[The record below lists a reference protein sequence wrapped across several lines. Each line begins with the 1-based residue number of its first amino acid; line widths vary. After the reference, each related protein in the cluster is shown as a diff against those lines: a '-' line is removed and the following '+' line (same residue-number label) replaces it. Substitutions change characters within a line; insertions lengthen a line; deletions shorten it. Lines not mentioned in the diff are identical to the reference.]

1 MPVIE
6 CSKDGQMGFKW
17 GESGVCYIGP
27 DARAKAEEQ
36 GRAIEANR
44 GDSMTEYR
52 EDFGGAIESHI
63 DENGYLRITGVAA
76 RTGILTYMLPS
87 GGIRRELVPA
97 ETLFAEDSVSTLSG
111 SPVTIEHPG
120 VLNAETAQQYSRGS
134 VPAAKADGDKL
145 KVDVVV
151 TAQDAIDTIQAGK
164 RQLSP
169 GYRAE
174 LDFTPGEYEG
184 QRYDAVQVKRVYN
197 HLAIVQSA
205 RGGSECRLH
214 LDSLSADGINC
225 AVEIN
230 QPTTEEVHKMPT
242 VKLHSGATVEVA
254 DASTATALQTEI
266 NQLSER
272 ADAADGMV
280 EKSKFDELQG
290 KYDAMAEELE
300 TLKGKSGEK
309 MDSDEIGAYIETVDK
324 AKKLKPDVEVKQD
337 GAYLSEVEI
346 MAQAMGIDA
355 TDKTEDYI
363 RGRFDTK
370 VEQAES
376 DGMRKQRETR
386 ADSAE
391 RPMTGREKFMKAQQ
405 EPKER
410 G

>member
-1 MPVIE
+1 MPVME
-6 CSKDGQMGFKW
+6 CSKDGQSGFKW
-17 GESGVCYIGP
+17 GESGACYIGP
-27 DARAKAEEQ
+27 DARSMAEKQ
-36 GRAIEANR
+36 GLAVEASR
-44 GDSMTEYR
+44 GDSMIEYR

-76 RTGILTYMLPS
+76 RTGILTYMLP
-87 GGIRRELVPA
+87 GGGMRRELVPA

-111 SPVTIEHPG
+111 SPVTVEHPG
-120 VLNAETAQQYSRGS
+120 VLTAETAQQYSRGS

-214 LDSLSADGINC
+214 LDSLNADGINC

-266 NQLSER
+266 NQLSDR

-280 EKSKFDELQG
+280 EKSKYDELQG
-290 KYDAMAEELE
+290 KYDAMAEEME

-309 MDSDEIGAYIETVDK
+309 MDSDEIGAYIETVDN

-337 GAYLSEVEI
+337 GAYLSEVEV
-346 MAQAMGIDA
+346 MAAAMGIDA
-355 TDKTEDYI
+355 KDKSPEYI
-363 RGRFDTK
+363 KGRFDSA
-370 VEQAES
+370 VELAGKDSIRQ
-376 DGMRKQRETR
+376 QRETR
-386 ADSAE
+386 TDSAD
-391 RPMTGREKFMKAQQ
+391 PVLTGRQKFMQEQQ
-405 EPKER
+405 KR